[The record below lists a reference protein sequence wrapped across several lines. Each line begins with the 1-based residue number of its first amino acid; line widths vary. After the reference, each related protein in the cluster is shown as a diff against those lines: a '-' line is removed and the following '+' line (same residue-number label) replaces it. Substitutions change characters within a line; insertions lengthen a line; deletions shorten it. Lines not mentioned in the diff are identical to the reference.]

1 MTKLV
6 KSQLQNYYKK
16 KITAKVRLMKKTW
29 KNWKIKNQTL
39 NQKIVQNGWM
49 TLQTKYGPQVSFY
62 KESADLPIFI
72 IILSIHY

>member
-49 TLQTKYGPQVSFY
+49 TLQTKYGPQVCFY
-62 KESADLPIFI
+62 KESADLPVSI

>member
-62 KESADLPIFI
+62 EESADLPVFI